1 MARLLLPLGHH
12 SEPIDPDLWEWL
24 SDKID
29 RVLGIDSG
37 AMVLLLGAVIVLFPV
52 AVMVLVW
59 RRRRDLSE

>member
-1 MARLLLPLGHH
+1 MARLSLPLGHH

-24 SDKID
+24 SDKMNH
-29 RVLGIDSG
+29 VLGIDSG

-59 RRRRDLSE
+59 RRRRG